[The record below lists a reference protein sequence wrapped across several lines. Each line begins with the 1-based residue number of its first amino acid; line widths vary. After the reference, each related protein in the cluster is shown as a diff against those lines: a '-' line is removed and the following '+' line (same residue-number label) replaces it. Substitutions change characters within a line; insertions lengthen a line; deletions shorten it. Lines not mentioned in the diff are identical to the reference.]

1 MKKIRNHQKTKVKEK
16 NGVIN
21 GDNISE
27 KKNVL
32 EKLNEE
38 KIDEKITKLNLEK
51 EKLDD
56 KLKVI
61 KNENDINNKEKI

>member
-1 MKKIRNHQKTKVKEK
+1 MVIILVK
-16 NGVIN
+16 
-21 GDNISE
+21 

-32 EKLNEE
+32 EKINEE

>member
-1 MKKIRNHQKTKVKEK
+1 MVIILVKK
-16 NGVIN
+16 
-21 GDNISE
+21 
-27 KKNVL
+27 KKVL
-32 EKLNEE
+32 EKINEE

>member
-1 MKKIRNHQKTKVKEK
+1 M
-16 NGVIN
+16 
-21 GDNISE
+21 
-27 KKNVL
+27 

-38 KIDEKITKLNLEK
+38 KIDEKIAKLNLEK
-51 EKLDD
+51 EKHDD